1 MKSIHVIH
9 LVESR
14 NRHDWLE
21 KLIEQLNKKGISQ
34 TLVTLESDGEINSY
48 LSSKYPKLQL
58 VYSHKKRLN
67 LVTGVV
73 AILGVRKKHSL
84 NLVFALGHPAAF
96 IGMIATIFPRVRLIF
111 SHMQQPNYFKLMKPR
126 WRGVIHNLLYNM
138 YISRA
143 SSIHSLSGEVSEF
156 LAKKGVKQD
165 KIFKVNIG
173 VNFEGIREKL
183 VTEDQSLAMPPGS
196 PRLLMVGRLAPEKN
210 YGLAFEAFAIFL
222 EDNPDALLLVAG
234 VGPQETK
241 LKKLAQ
247 ELNIGKHIVF
257 LGYVGNIPW
266 LMTRVDVLLH
276 LATTES
282 YGQIYMEAM
291 LSNLSVV
298 CSRSGVA
305 IDLHENNALGVFIV
319 SEMSAEGILDK
330 LDLCLK
336 LKKTS
341 SKTDMDPF
349 NTFKNHDEKFVYEK
363 IADSFQS
370 FVDSDNET
378 Y

>member
-1 MKSIHVIH
+1 
-9 LVESR
+9 VESS
-14 NRHDWLE
+14 NRHGWLE

-34 TLVTLESDGEINSY
+34 TLVTLESDGEINAY

-58 VYSHKKRLN
+58 VHNHKKRLN
-67 LVTGVV
+67 LATGVV
-73 AILGVRKKHSL
+73 AILGVRKKNSL

-96 IGMIATIFPRVRLIF
+96 IGAVTTIFPGMRLIF
-111 SHMQQPNYFKLMKPR
+111 SHMQQPNFFKLMKPR
-126 WRGVIHNLLYNM
+126 WRGVIHNLVYNLY
-138 YISRA
+138 IARA
-143 SSIHSLSGEVSEF
+143 TLIHSLSGEVSEF

-183 VTEDQSLAMPPGS
+183 VTEDQSIAIPPGS

-210 YGLAFEAFAIFL
+210 YELAFKTFAIFL

-241 LKKLAQ
+241 LKKLAR
-247 ELNIGKHIVF
+247 ELNLCKHIVF

-282 YGQIYMEAM
+282 YGQIYMEAI

-298 CSRSGVA
+298 CSRTGVA
-305 IDLHENNALGVFIV
+305 IDLHEDNTLGVFIV
-319 SEMSAEGILDK
+319 NELSDEGILDK
-330 LDLCLK
+330 LNLCLK

-341 SKTDMDPF
+341 TNANTDPF

-370 FVDSDNET
+370 FVDIDNET